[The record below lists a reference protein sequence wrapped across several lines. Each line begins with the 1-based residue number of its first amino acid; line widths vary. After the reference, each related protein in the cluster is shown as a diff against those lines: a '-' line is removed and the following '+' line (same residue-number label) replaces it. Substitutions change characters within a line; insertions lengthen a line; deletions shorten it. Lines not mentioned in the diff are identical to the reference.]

1 MACKIDPVL
10 SSNALKNLSDMF
22 VVKGQKPLL
31 DFIEEADKYLDS
43 MHENQMNHL
52 IEDIGRFIKHVSKK
66 KSKRSRSRRPSRRR
80 TAGGSWQDPSRPP
93 VNPSY
98 PVQIV
103 APVQM
108 APVPLDQHVQMVQ
121 GPPLQGPPI
130 QMVQGPPVHMP
141 RGPQGPGIVRGL
153 IRVGATFLLP
163 RTTTGIIYAG
173 LWLAIALM
181 ASFAS
186 QPHRDFFNEG
196 IEQITSGDCMGVTG
210 HFSVLRHPLCT
221 RYRDLMVPMLT
232 ALNQLMN
239 FDPRG
244 FGVLAAGL
252 GIVVTGP
259 LLIDAIIYEL
269 AFTTDYV
276 ITTALQSFSGRPLIP
291 PTRSA
296 TRPNIPHLM
305 GRMLSLT
312 NPGAMSA
319 LSAGQMPIMGQ
330 PLGNQYFVPIPG
342 QSGYGQPFA
351 QAYAQPMMAQPMMAQ
366 PMMAQPYQQPM
377 MGQPYQQ
384 PYQQHMM
391 PQQAA
396 ELWDPRMAPPP
407 PRAPRGRRVD
417 RVFNANQAQRNANI
431 ASDEEA
437 IAYEAYARARARSAS
452 MRRRQA
458 EQRAPNR
465 GGPGNGGPANG
476 RRSSNRNR
484 NRGGP
489 GNGGPAN
496 SKRSTRRSS
505 GR

>member
-1 MACKIDPVL
+1 MACKINPER

-22 VVKGQKPLL
+22 VVKGQKSLL

-43 MHENQMNHL
+43 MHENQFNHL

-66 KSKRSRSRRPSRRR
+66 KSKRSRPSRRR
-80 TAGGSWQDPSRPP
+80 TAGGSWQDPSQGPYTPP
-93 VNPSY
+93 VNPLHEG
-98 PVQIV
+98 QIV
-103 APVQM
+103 APVRM
-108 APVPLDQHVQMVQ
+108 APVPLDQGQPVQMVQ
-121 GPPLQGPPI
+121 PMVQGPPI

-141 RGPQGPGIVRGL
+141 RGPQGPGVVRGL

-163 RTTTGIIYAG
+163 RTTTGVVYAG
-173 LWLAIALM
+173 LWLAVAIM
-181 ASFAS
+181 AGLESES
-186 QPHRDFFNEG
+186 QKDFFKAG
-196 IEQITSGDCMGVTG
+196 IEQITSGDCMGVRG
-210 HFSVLRHPLCT
+210 RFSGLRHPLCT
-221 RYRDLMVPMLT
+221 RYQTLMIPMLD

-252 GIVVTGP
+252 GMIVTGP
-259 LLIDAIIYEL
+259 LLIDAVIYEL

-291 PTRSA
+291 PTRST

-319 LSAGQMPIMGQ
+319 LSVGQVPIMGQ
-330 PLGNQYFVPIPG
+330 PVGNQYFVPVPG
-342 QSGYGQPFA
+342 QPYA
-351 QAYAQPMMAQPMMAQ
+351 QAYPLPYAQAYPQPMM
-366 PMMAQPYQQPM
+366 QQPM
-377 MGQPYQQ
+377 MQPMQQQ
-384 PYQQHMM
+384 PMM

-396 ELWDPRMAPPP
+396 ALWDPQMAPPQMAP
-407 PRAPRGRRVD
+407 PAPRPPRGRRVD
-417 RVFNANQAQRNANI
+417 RVFNAEQAQRNANA

-437 IAYEAYARARARSAS
+437 RAYEAYARARERSAS
-452 MRRRQA
+452 LRRRQA
-458 EQRAPNR
+458 EVRPRAPNR
-465 GGPGNGGPANG
+465 GGPGNGGPAN
-476 RRSSNRNR
+476 RRSSNR

-489 GNGGPAN
+489 GNGSGN
-496 SKRSTRRSS
+496 GTRRSSRRSS